1 MKKVSLLLLVL
12 LVSSWNA
19 PVFQIRTAQAW
30 WDVGHQVIASRAI
43 DFLPA
48 GWREFFSNYE
58 WLINET
64 TLYPDTVYRSIYS
77 DEDPRHF
84 IDLEVWTP
92 SDPNTGT
99 LHLAVEEFVQ
109 AMAEAMKAGDWNA
122 VLLDAGRVAHYVA
135 DIHQPYHATVYYNP
149 KGLHSVLDGSLQAH
163 IAEMTLVKPDELG
176 PLQPVSNLT
185 DFVFSIARQ
194 SNSFLPVINRTL
206 IDEGRPWSQELTSII
221 ENRTNS
227 AIVDV
232 ARVWVTAITR
242 AGVQPPSVPPD
253 NSLKVEVASGMPT
266 NRTLDPAAPVSVG
279 VFVSDKLGVGFIGS
293 LTATLGS
300 DALLASPINLDPSPQ
315 GKFSVYIP
323 ASLLA
328 KHSGQSVTLRLTA
341 SGQAYQQVSVEFELD
356 VLPSSSG
363 QQQASP
369 QGSDQMLYA
378 YLGLSLAILIVAAL
392 MLVRRRRR

>member
-1 MKKVSLLLLVL
+1 MLLVL

>member
-1 MKKVSLLLLVL
+1 MLLVL

-323 ASLLA
+323 ASLLV

>member
-1 MKKVSLLLLVL
+1 LLLVL